1 MADLARLTKQEAYD
15 AGLAE
20 GLARSAEGGPRWTK
34 PTFALA
40 AAVTLFA
47 MWAGGYLLTHTEE
60 PSLELVLALI
70 AAVSAVPIAYAWPRK
85 PEGGA

>member
-1 MADLARLTKQEAYD
+1 VIDPARLQPREREIYD
-15 AGLAE
+15 AGLAA
-20 GLARSAEGGPRWTK
+20 GRAEQQGPKWTK

-40 AAVTLFA
+40 VLVTLFA
-47 MWAGGYLLTHTEE
+47 MWLAGYLITHTAD

-85 PEGGA
+85 PEGE

>member
-1 MADLARLTKQEAYD
+1 MIDPARLTARERELYEAGVA
-15 AGLAE
+15 AGQAE
-20 GLARSAEGGPRWTK
+20 QSGPRWTK

-47 MWAGGYLLTHTEE
+47 MWISGYLIMHTAE

-85 PEGGA
+85 EPPA